1 VLENLQ
7 VIATKTIL
15 KHLGILSPS
24 EQMPLKRD
32 LALKT
37 QRPQISDRNST
48 PLGDRTQRV
57 ISCSKRFVIAL
68 EELTLSSPT
77 FLNLEI

>member
-1 VLENLQ
+1 MLENLQ

-37 QRPQISDRNST
+37 QRPQISDRNGT
-48 PLGDRTQRV
+48 TLGDGPSGSSAAPRD
-57 ISCSKRFVIAL
+57 
-68 EELTLSSPT
+68 LS
-77 FLNLEI
+77 